1 MARSTT
7 SDIETQARL
16 LREAEACHRSGRL
29 VEAEHWYRA
38 FLEKQPDSPDAL
50 FHFGILLAGKG
61 DYDQAAAL
69 LKRAVHL
76 RPAAADL
83 HANLGVV
90 LAAAGHSDAAVESLR
105 QAVTINPRHV
115 LAQHQLG
122 TVLRDL
128 GRPEEAIRAYR
139 AALAV
144 RPDLAE
150 AFSNL
155 GLIWTWREGDELSR
169 ALLALAKRS
178 DRLPPESRVHLLYA
192 VGKYYDDIGD
202 PDTAFS
208 YWLKGAALKR
218 KSLPSST
225 AVNEQALA
233 QLIATFPPGIWAE
246 RRDHG
251 EPSKLPIFV
260 VGMPRSGTSLTEQIL
275 GAHPDIHAAGELNL
289 LSRCLIGLSL
299 SPQVLLARPP
309 SEGPLAPELCRRGRA
324 YVDSLSALAP
334 AARRITNK
342 LPGNYRH
349 IGSIHLVLPN
359 SQIIFCRRDLR
370 DIGVSCFQTLFMVG
384 HEWSYDLVELG
395 RALVAFAR
403 LMEHWRA
410 VLPNRFLEVAYED
423 MVAAPESESRRI
435 LAHCEVPWDDACLD
449 FRNTSRAVRTASAG
463 QVRQPIHSRSVGRWR
478 RYERHLGPLFDAL
491 SPLGLG

>member
-1 MARSTT
+1 MTPIKDRAH
-7 SDIETQARL
+7 AHL
-16 LREAEACHRSGRL
+16 LREAVASHRAGRL
-29 VEAEHWYRA
+29 GEAEHLYRA
-38 FLEKQPDSPDAL
+38 FLAEQPDAPDAL

-69 LKRAVHL
+69 LQRATQL

-90 LAAAGHSDAAVESLR
+90 LDAAGRSEASVDSLR
-105 QAVTINPRHV
+105 QAVTINPHHV

-128 GRPEEAIRAYR
+128 GRPEEAISAYR

-150 AFSNL
+150 TFSNL
-155 GLIWTWREGDELSR
+155 GLIWTWREGDELSE

-178 DRLPPESRVHLLYA
+178 DRLIPESRVHLLYA

-218 KSLPSST
+218 RLLPSDT
-225 AVNEQALA
+225 GVLERTVA
-233 QLIATFPPGIWAE
+233 QLIATFRPGIWAQ

-251 EPSKLPIFV
+251 DPSKLPVFV
-260 VGMPRSGTSLTEQIL
+260 LGMPRSGTSLIEQIL
-275 GAHPDIHAAGELNL
+275 GAHPHIHAAGELDL
-289 LSRCLIGLSL
+289 LRRCLDGLSL
-299 SPQVLLARPP
+299 SPRELLAGPP
-309 SEGPLAPELCRRGRA
+309 NGGSLASELCRRGRA
-324 YVDSLSALAP
+324 YVDSLTALAP
-334 AARRITNK
+334 TARRITNK

-349 IGSIHLVLPN
+349 IGFIHLVLPN

-370 DIGVSCFQTLFMVG
+370 DVAVSCFQTLFMVG
-384 HEWSYDLVELG
+384 HEWSYDLAELG

-410 VLPNRFLEVAYED
+410 VLPNRFLDVAYED
-423 MVAAPESESRRI
+423 IVVAPESESRRI
-435 LAHCEVPWDDACLD
+435 LAHCDVPWDDACRE
-449 FRNTSRAVRTASAG
+449 FRNTSRAVRTASTG

-478 RYERHLGPLFDAL
+478 RYERHLGPLLDAL
-491 SPLGLG
+491 SPLGLE